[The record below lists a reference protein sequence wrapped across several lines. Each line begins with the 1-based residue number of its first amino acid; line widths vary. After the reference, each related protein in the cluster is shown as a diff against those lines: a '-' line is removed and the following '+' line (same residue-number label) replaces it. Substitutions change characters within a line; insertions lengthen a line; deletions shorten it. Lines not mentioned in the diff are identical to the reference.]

1 MYASGYFPSRGAVK
15 GWFADLALP
24 ASGVGTGRA
33 AFLCYRFSSL
43 NFFVGRCKFCMVPAV
58 YII

>member
-24 ASGVGTGRA
+24 ASGVGTERA

-43 NFFVGRCKFCMVPAV
+43 KFFLTDFVSFAWLQP
-58 YII
+58 YI